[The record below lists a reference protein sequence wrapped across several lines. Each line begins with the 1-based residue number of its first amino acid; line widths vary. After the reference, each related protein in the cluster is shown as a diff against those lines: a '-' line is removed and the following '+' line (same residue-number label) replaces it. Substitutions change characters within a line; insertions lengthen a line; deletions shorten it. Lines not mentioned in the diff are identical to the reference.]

1 MLGFEQKHIRMLFH
15 DSMKGFDSIL
25 LTLCYIRL
33 LHSLTVDVLDSVECF
48 RNMMSCHF
56 CIFAGHYIQM
66 FNVVTS
72 IIQPNLD

>member
-15 DSMKGFDSIL
+15 DSMKGFD
-25 LTLCYIRL
+25 
-33 LHSLTVDVLDSVECF
+33 SLTVDVLDSVECF

-66 FNVVTS
+66 FSVVTS